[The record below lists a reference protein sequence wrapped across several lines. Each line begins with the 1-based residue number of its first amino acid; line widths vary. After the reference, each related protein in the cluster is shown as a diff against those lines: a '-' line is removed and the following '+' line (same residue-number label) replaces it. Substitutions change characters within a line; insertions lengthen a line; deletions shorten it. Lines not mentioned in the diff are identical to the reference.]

1 MEQAMLDVL
10 WALFGV
16 LVLAGIVAVLV
27 WALRRHN
34 RLYPK
39 GRDRVG
45 RDPDVAQKTR
55 RFVTMWTYFS
65 GRSGG

>member
-1 MEQAMLDVL
+1 MLDVL
-10 WALFGV
+10 WSLFGV
-16 LVLAGIVAVLV
+16 LVLAGIIATLV

-39 GRDRVG
+39 GRERIG
-45 RDPDVAQKTR
+45 DPDVAQKTR
-55 RFVTMWTYFS
+55 RFETMWTYFS